1 LVSAHRQGAE
11 SIPRAGIAVR
21 LKLAMNCWSDTMM
34 GKSLKKTETEGE
46 REKEKER
53 DREVGSS
60 TGKSAFS

>member
-1 LVSAHRQGAE
+1 
-11 SIPRAGIAVR
+11 
-21 LKLAMNCWSDTMM
+21 MM